1 MSAIEELKQLL
12 QQAKNHPKQVDEPV
26 VEEEAVVEEEVKP
39 SAIEELKRLLQDA
52 KNHPKQVEKEV
63 VQEEKVL
70 NEKELKAI
78 NDLKL
83 FLNQIQNAKTKLE
96 EKTEEFN
103 ELDPIPDTII
113 EEDAEL
119 VSMVEDYLKS
129 PEPTQTI
136 SEELTIDQIVEE
148 DKDLVSKV
156 ANFLSTPKKSSDIEK
171 ERFDDPAL
179 PLNQNFVTFKQL
191 NEHYNLLINRIQ
203 QQMSSIGGGGEVRL
217 QFLDD
222 VERETARVNGK
233 YLRYD
238 SSKGKWVGADAVAGG
253 EGGAGSQGIQGI
265 QGIQGTSGGA
275 GIQGSVGLQGTTGGT
290 GVQGFGG
297 TQGLQ
302 GITGEAGLQGTD
314 GTQGIQGIAGEVG
327 VQGTSG
333 VGGQGIQ
340 GTAGEI
346 GAQGTYGE
354 QGVQG
359 FSGFQGITG
368 GIGLQG
374 FDGTQGLQGLLG
386 DQGIQGTNGIQGIQ
400 GTQSPQGI
408 QGLTGESGSSGYTLT
423 GTTSNATETE
433 ILVNGSTRISV
444 PTNKSINYTANIAA
458 RRTDTPGD
466 YAFFEIKGIAANSG
480 GTVTDVGSLYEV
492 IVARTNVGYLVDA
505 RADDTNNTVNIYVT
519 GVSGHTID
527 WKASVQTVEV

>member
-26 VEEEAVVEEEVKP
+26 VEETLVEEEVKP

-78 NDLKL
+78 EDLKL
-83 FLNQIQNAKTKLE
+83 FLNQIQSAKSKLE

-103 ELDPIPDTII
+103 ELDPIPDMII

-129 PEPTQTI
+129 PEPVQTI
-136 SEELTIDQIVEE
+136 SEELTIDKIVEE

-156 ANFLSTPKKSSDIEK
+156 ANFLSTPKKSRDIEK

-238 SSKGKWVGADAVAGG
+238 STKGKWVGADAIAGG

-275 GIQGSVGLQGTTGGT
+275 GIQGSVGLQGT
-290 GVQGFGG
+290 
-297 TQGLQ
+297 
-302 GITGEAGLQGTD
+302 
-314 GTQGIQGIAGEVG
+314 AGE
-327 VQGTSG
+327 T
-333 VGGQGIQ
+333 GIQ
-340 GTAGEI
+340 GT
-346 GAQGTYGE
+346 
-354 QGVQG
+354 
-359 FSGFQGITG
+359 TG
-368 GIGLQG
+368 GIGIQG

-386 DQGIQGTNGIQGIQ
+386 DQGIQGIQGMNGIQGIQ

-423 GTTSNATETE
+423 GTTSNTTETE
-433 ILVNGSTRISV
+433 ILVNGSTRIPV
-444 PTNKSINYTANIAA
+444 PTDKSINYIANIAA